1 MNDKNRQFELEK
13 QLHEQYAINNNANTG
28 TLVALLAAIMVIFTA
43 YGLAFKNL
51 KLESCPYNQRDEEIV
66 LFFLTFV
73 IQIVLSFL
81 SLLIVHFGYVQ
92 RRDQNVIN
100 AIREKYYQDGEKLSK
115 EYWIL
120 YLGYQPYTGD
130 GYVGLRKFLPGFYN
144 LFFRFF
150 LICLFTVTLL
160 TSVSI
165 LCCCCQIFLLF
176 FFVFLFIV
184 VCIELIC
191 KAKKV
196 ENQRAKIENK
206 LKQKDL

>member
-28 TLVALLAAIMVIFTA
+28 TLVALLAAIIVIFTA

-51 KLESCPYNQRDEEIV
+51 KLESFPYNQRDEEIV

-100 AIREKYYQDGEKLSK
+100 AIREKYYLDGEKLSK

-120 YLGYQPYTGD
+120 YLGYQPYIGD
-130 GYVGLRKFLPGFYN
+130 GYGGLRKFLPGFYN

-165 LCCCCQIFLLF
+165 SCCCCQIFLLF
-176 FFVFLFIV
+176 FSSFRLLLYALNLFVR
-184 VCIELIC
+184 
-191 KAKKV
+191 
-196 ENQRAKIENK
+196 QRKWKTNESRLRIN
-206 LKQKDL
+206 